1 MGRHGEAV
9 RILAAA
15 DGWRLTSPR
24 TGAQQAEADEVERQ
38 AREELGPLLYE
49 SERAAGRRLAVDDV
63 IELLT
68 RITTELPDA
77 PDVAAAPDVPAAPA
91 V

>member
-1 MGRHGEAV
+1 MRRRVRAIGRAASLPPPGARYRTCRVDPSRQTCFRPPHGTEWPD
-9 RILAAA
+9 A
-15 DGWRLTSPR
+15 D
-24 TGAQQAEADEVERQ
+24 
-38 AREELGPLLYE
+38 E
-49 SERAAGRRLAVDDV
+49 SERAAGRTLTVDDV

-77 PDVAAAPDVPAAPA
+77 PDATAAPDAPA